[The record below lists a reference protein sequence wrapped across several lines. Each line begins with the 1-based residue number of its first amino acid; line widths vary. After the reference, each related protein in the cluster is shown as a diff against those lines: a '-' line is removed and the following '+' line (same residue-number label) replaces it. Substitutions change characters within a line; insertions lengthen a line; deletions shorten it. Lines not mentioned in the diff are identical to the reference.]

1 MLNSIFMF
9 TINIKGKANPKD
21 PKMVKLEMIIFK
33 TGYAR
38 VTKVLN
44 VSGPVKDWDNQS
56 QAFKG
61 NGSTLTAKNKILFEL
76 KNQYQKVAEDWDYEG
91 RVWSPVELSHC
102 FNEVQTRK
110 EEIKSLSVIQMIDS
124 LIEKFTHKERYKNG
138 RIITS
143 INNTRCYKEIKNSLT
158 RFTQEVYNRSF
169 SSYYFKEINERF
181 LLDYTL
187 YIQKVGIKNG
197 NKGGLTQKLRRL
209 RATCRYAEKQ
219 CIYGVDMK
227 AFECLGDN
235 IKWEPTTSK
244 ATSHMVLEKLEA
256 VDRSLFSQK
265 EQLHLD
271 LFLFSYYTG
280 GMSAIDVCLLTRN
293 QIKDDLIIYD
303 RTKYDK
309 QARVIIIDKA
319 AEIIERYRSEAYMNY
334 VFPTIKRCN
343 PTQSK
348 LYGRVKR
355 INAKVNETLRKICD
369 HCGIKSRVTWGTARS
384 SYISKMIDEGF
395 HPLQVAELAG
405 NSPQTIYRHYYT
417 ISDKEKMKQ
426 RMNKVF

>member
-1 MLNSIFMF
+1 MF

-44 VSGPVKDWDNQS
+44 VSGPVKDWDNQA

-102 FNEVQTRK
+102 FDEVQTRK
-110 EEIKSLSVIQMIDS
+110 EEVKSLSVLQMIDS

-143 INNTRCYKEIKNSLT
+143 INNARSYKEIKNSLS

-187 YIQKVGIKNG
+187 YIQKVGIENG
-197 NKGGLTQKLRRL
+197 NKGGLTQK
-209 RATCRYAEKQ
+209 Q
-219 CIYGVDMK
+219 GIYGVDMK
-227 AFECLGDN
+227 VFECLGDN
-235 IKWEPTTSK
+235 IKWGQTTSK
-244 ATSHMVLEKLEA
+244 ATSYVALAKLENI
-256 VDRSLFSQK
+256 DRSLFSKK

-280 GMSAIDVCLLTRN
+280 GMANVDVCYLTWDSIKEDKIIYERMKFPKQAKPLLIEKAKKIIEKYRGMGFENYIFPVFTHKHKTDMQRTKRISN
-293 QIKDDLIIYD
+293 LTVKMTITLAKACRLLKIKDKLTWYS
-303 RTKYDK
+303 
-309 QARVIIIDKA
+309 ARASFITRMVDQG
-319 AEIIERYRSEAYMNY
+319 YSPY
-334 VFPTIKRCN
+334 V
-343 PTQSK
+343 
-348 LYGRVKR
+348 
-355 INAKVNETLRKICD
+355 
-369 HCGIKSRVTWGTARS
+369 
-384 SYISKMIDEGF
+384 
-395 HPLQVAELAG
+395 VAEMAG
-405 NSPQTIYRHYYT
+405 NSPMVIYKHYYKNT
-417 ISDKEKMKQ
+417 KADEMLKE
-426 RMNKVF
+426 MNSIFGE